1 MGVAKAWSFSL
12 ISANLALLQQ
22 QNGYNGN
29 GNVKHFVLWRWRSY
43 ASDLEWYSQRLVK
56 PSLYSKL
63 REGIGSRH
71 AQIDI
76 WKSNYSNYYYG
87 CSERSKKSAAA
98 TSERSSNGYLLIAA
112 SGGLNQ
118 QRTGITDAVVVA
130 RILNT
135 TLVVPELDHH
145 SYWKDDS
152 EFVNIFDVNHFISSL
167 SKDVTIVKRV
177 PDKVMRSME
186 KPPYT
191 MRVPRKSTPEYYL
204 DQVPADTLEKTF
216 TSTALTLSFKILT
229 WICLMNS
236 ECLFHFGLINTLDM
250 QVVQLTKFDY
260 RLANDLDEELQK
272 LRCRVNYHALRFTKP
287 IQGLGQKLVMRMRKM
302 AKRFIAVH
310 LRFVLIIKK
319 YES

>member
-1 MGVAKAWSFSL
+1 MGVANAWRFSL
-12 ISANLALLQQ
+12 ISANLASLQQ
-22 QNGYNGN
+22 QNGCNGGTN
-29 GNVKHFVLWRWRSY
+29 KQYVLWRWRFYVSQRRKIPWSLICGLMLFALGLISLFTGHV

-63 REGIGSRH
+63 KDGIVRRH
-71 AQIDI
+71 QPIDI
-76 WKSNYSNYYYG
+76 WKSRYSKYYHG
-87 CSERSKKSAAA
+87 CSERRKKFPRAR
-98 TSERSSNGYLLIAA
+98 SERSSNGYLLIAA

-130 RILNT
+130 RILNA

-152 EFVNIFDVNHFISSL
+152 DFANIFDVDHFISSL
-167 SKDVTIVKRV
+167 AKDVTIVKRV

-204 DQVPADTLEKTF
+204 DQVLP
-216 TSTALTLSFKILT
+216 IL
-229 WICLMNS
+229 LRRR
-236 ECLFHFGLINTLDM
+236 
-250 QVVQLTKFDY
+250 VVQLTKFDY

-272 LRCRVNYHALRFTKP
+272 MRCRVNYHALRFTKP
-287 IQGLGQKLVMRMRKM
+287 IEELGQKLVMRMRS
-302 AKRFIAVH
+302 
-310 LRFVLIIKK
+310 LNLIC
-319 YES
+319 